1 MADLETLVIRVK
13 HVSDEKGL
21 AKSKA
26 DALKAAQEIEVTI
39 QRTVTKAKK
48 SAAEIEAAKVRA
60 IERAAKKEKTEAE
73 RTAAKV
79 KREAEKTAKATA
91 RLAKQ
96 AEAKR
101 KRSEKA
107 VAREAEKTAR
117 VQEREAEKAAKAH
130 EKAASAARQVWTGA
144 LRQVGARLTDF
155 GIKGAQAIAGFVAD
169 TFTNTR
175 ETDLA
180 AQSLG
185 FEGEELMALEKGFAR
200 VRVPISATR
209 DAVQTLRE
217 NLGELERVGT
227 GPAKDSLGSLGLTLD
242 DFKDKTPT
250 EQLKV
255 FANALM
261 NVQDPMKRTSI
272 ALEVLGDEAG
282 RHVTKAMVDGA
293 DGIDKL
299 TQAARDAGQV
309 LDQETIEATRELDE
323 ALLGVKG
330 QAEGAALKIMQDAIP
345 AMQGWID
352 ENQELLDQ
360 GVPAAIEMIGTA
372 AELATTAILT
382 LAIAMKDLR
391 QGGDDSTIGRWILGV
406 QGIELDENGN
416 RVEAGQSQRVAA
428 TPEEQ
433 AKNNALGNAR
443 QRRAEL
449 RRGENPGAYGQS
461 DDELDRIAAARAGT
475 LGRIQTHNTKLFEEE
490 ELKKAKG
497 TGRKPKKD
505 REKEK
510 REQIETF
517 RQTELGAEL
526 DLLGQQVK
534 ATPKAIEGALFAAF
548 QSTEQGAAQ
557 SVARKAGQGAL
568 SGKVGFDVSKRASRD
583 PLSRLFGIEAAPDAS
598 VHDVTGGTVPN
609 VLTMTINNTFTIDMP
624 VSIDGSAR
632 PDLVPDQVKTAVR
645 QVLGEEIQ
653 RESKYA
659 KVGLAR

>member
-1 MADLETLVIRVK
+1 MADLETLVIKIK

-73 RTAAKV
+73 HTAAKV

-130 EKAASAARQVWTGA
+130 EKAANAARQVWTGA

-175 ETDLA
+175 ETDIF
-180 AQSLG
+180 AQTLDVDSS
-185 FEGEELMALEKGFAR
+185 ELMALEKGFER
-200 VRVPISATR
+200 VRVPADATR
-209 DAVQTLRE
+209 EAIKTFRE
-217 NLGELERVGT
+217 NLGELARIGT
-227 GPAKDSLGSLGLTLD
+227 GPAKESLLSLGLTLD
-242 DFKDKTPT
+242 DFEGKTPT
-250 EQLKV
+250 DQLKV
-255 FANALM
+255 FSAALM

-272 ALEVLGDEAG
+272 ALEVMGDDG
-282 RHVTKAMVDGA
+282 QKLMPAMMNGA
-293 DGIDKL
+293 AGIDQL

-391 QGGDDSTIGRWILGV
+391 QGGDDSTIGRWMLGL

-475 LGRIQTHNTKLFEEE
+475 LGRIQTHNTKQFEEE

-583 PLSRLFGIEAAPDAS
+583 PLSRLFGIDAAPDAS
-598 VHDVTGGTVPN
+598 VHDITGGTVPN
-609 VLTMTINNTFTIDMP
+609 VLTMTINNTITIDMP

-653 RESKYA
+653 RASKYA
-659 KVGLAR
+659 TVGLAR